1 MSVSATFRENLAAA
15 RTSSARLVVL
25 RACSTASFAALKIG
39 PSLRFIAQATTHPSC
54 TGCASQQL
62 GSRFQVARRGVPE
75 RGSIATRRYLLRDAV
90 LRVIRLHAGMPLDA
104 LEMGDELG
112 RDAIGQIGWNV
123 VELPGPE
130 VADPNEDL
138 EVGDAE
144 PTAGEVLTAAGLEA
158 LLKAREKERDRAVGE
173 RLALR
178 CLLVFGQ
185 AEGGG
190 DFAGDV
196 FDGLHRLVAQRSLP
210 WIGWVEVR
218 QLADVAVDAVR
229 LGDGCAVDLEHGQAS
244 KWSTRL
250 AARPIG
256 PGHAIILEWDTGERE
271 RKARRFSAS
280 AVDIEIGQLELR
292 HG

>member
-1 MSVSATFRENLAAA
+1 MS
-15 RTSSARLVVL
+15 
-25 RACSTASFAALKIG
+25 RALQ
-39 PSLRFIAQATTHPSC
+39 RW
-54 TGCASQQL
+54 
-62 GSRFQVARRGVPE
+62 RV
-75 RGSIATRRYLLRDAV
+75 SIATRRYLLGDAV
-90 LRVIRLHAGMPLDA
+90 LRVIRLHAGMVLDA
-104 LEMGDELG
+104 LEMRDELG
-112 RDAIGQIGWNV
+112 RDAIRQIGWNV
-123 VELPGPE
+123 VELAGPE

-144 PTAGEVLTAAGLEA
+144 PTAGDVLTDTGLEA
-158 LLKAREKERDRAVGE
+158 LLKASEKERDRAIGE

-178 CLLVFGQ
+178 FLLVFGQ

-196 FDGLHRLVAQRSLP
+196 FDGLHRLVAQRSQP
-210 WIGWVEVR
+210 WIEWVEIR
-218 QLADVAVDAVR
+218 QLTDVAVDAVR
-229 LGDGCAVDLEHGQAS
+229 LRDDCTVDLEHGQAS

-256 PGHAIILEWDTGERE
+256 PGHPIILEWDTGDRE
-271 RKARRFSAS
+271 RKTRRFSTS

>member
-1 MSVSATFRENLAAA
+1 MVHAQSLSTLARVDRDAAA
-15 RTSSARLVVL
+15 S
-25 RACSTASFAALKIG
+25 
-39 PSLRFIAQATTHPSC
+39 
-54 TGCASQQL
+54 
-62 GSRFQVARRGVPE
+62 
-75 RGSIATRRYLLRDAV
+75 TRRCRAS
-90 LRVIRLHAGMPLDA
+90 VIRLHAGMVLDA
-104 LEMGDELG
+104 LEMRDELG
-112 RDAIGQIGWNV
+112 RDAIGQVGWNV
-123 VELPGPE
+123 VELAGPE
-130 VADPNEDL
+130 VAGPNEDL

-178 CLLVFGQ
+178 FLLVFGQ

-210 WIGWVEVR
+210 WIGWVEIR

-244 KWSTRL
+244 EWSTGL

-256 PGHAIILEWDTGERE
+256 PEHAIILEWDTGERE

-280 AVDIEIGQLELR
+280 AVEIEICQLELR
-292 HG
+292 HGMSPSRD